1 MPAAKIFC
9 NQWNQ
14 YKWDRWLA
22 TYIFNCIVEVRSPLT
37 TLSSQPLNHQFS
49 SLASCNFN
57 MTTNVSLSDQYVL
70 LLQNVVQE
78 NRLLRE
84 QLSNTVS
91 SNESALND
99 IKTQMDILVRTNTS
113 SRRVRQ
119 TGQNTQ
125 KVPKACSVSKRFE
138 SNVFVY
144 LFISFEEYTP
154 DKCNVSYD
162 GL

>member
-1 MPAAKIFC
+1 
-9 NQWNQ
+9 
-14 YKWDRWLA
+14 
-22 TYIFNCIVEVRSPLT
+22 
-37 TLSSQPLNHQFS
+37 
-49 SLASCNFN
+49 